1 MLKGIDISNWQGTV
15 DCSKVKASGY
25 DVVYIKATEGM
36 HTLDS
41 YLESHYET
49 AKLSGMKIGFYHFL
63 QGNESGVDQANW
75 MYSNIKDKD
84 FDCKIAIDVEVT
96 NGATPSE
103 LSQIVVDFAE
113 QITKLTGKEVVVY
126 TYTNFANTSLDSSL
140 SKYPLWVADYGV
152 SKPAPNNIWGE
163 NYIGWQYTSAG
174 QVNGCPVGNTD
185 LDQFSEAILLSE
197 SYTAPVVKKQQ
208 TEAPKI
214 SSPYKVGEKV
224 MVIGTVY
231 ATGQDIPSFV
241 RGNIY
246 PIIQVDEDKVLLGGG
261 IDSWVY
267 NSGVETVSHLKV
279 GDTVKVIGENY
290 ATGQVIPTWV
300 KNQSYPIIQVNDT
313 NSEVLLGG
321 GIDSWVYESDVKVVG
336 FEVGQKVR
344 VIADNYATGQAIPA
358 WVKSEEFT
366 IIQIDSVE
374 KKALLGDGLDS
385 WIYESG
391 LILA

>member
-1 MLKGIDISNWQGTV
+1 
-15 DCSKVKASGY
+15 
-25 DVVYIKATEGM
+25 
-36 HTLDS
+36 
-41 YLESHYET
+41 
-49 AKLSGMKIGFYHFL
+49 
-63 QGNESGVDQANW
+63 
-75 MYSNIKDKD
+75 
-84 FDCKIAIDVEVT
+84 
-96 NGATPSE
+96 
-103 LSQIVVDFAE
+103 
-113 QITKLTGKEVVVY
+113 
-126 TYTNFANTSLDSSL
+126 
-140 SKYPLWVADYGV
+140 
-152 SKPAPNNIWGE
+152 
-163 NYIGWQYTSAG
+163 
-174 QVNGCPVGNTD
+174 
-185 LDQFSEAILLSE
+185 
-197 SYTAPVVKKQQ
+197 
-208 TEAPKI
+208 
-214 SSPYKVGEKV
+214 